1 MLSLVLVFGS
11 GLLSL
16 SVVNVALAVD
26 MPDAPVTQDTITAGN
41 DGNDDNEDD
50 EDDEGNEQNDDDQE
64 DAPATAGGDSDNDED
79 NDDNNDDN
87 SEPTSKDAPVTT
99 DTISDKKPKCP
110 KGQEVTLFS
119 ISCQVIGGS
128 ASPTPI
134 PSPTPTPA
142 LSDEDCE
149 INQEKVMELNV
160 LCNIPILG
168 LQKDSQ
174 CGDTQ
179 QEETDP
185 EVTGTNPILDPQSN
199 HCVNAPVVDHPSTSD
214 SQTPSQAN
222 DCENGPDPLPIGCQ
236 NTASQ
241 IQGDEN
247 SAALSSEQA
256 FE

>member
-11 GLLSL
+11 VLLSL
-16 SVVNVALAVD
+16 NVVNVALAVD
-26 MPDAPVTQDTITAGN
+26 MPDALVTQDDVTAGN
-41 DGNDDNEDD
+41 DRNDDNEDN

-64 DAPATAGGDSDNDED
+64 DAPFAAGGDSENNED
-79 NDDNNDDN
+79 NNDNNDDN
-87 SEPTSKDAPVTT
+87 SEPISKDAPVTT
-99 DTISDKKPKCP
+99 DTISDKKPNCP

-119 ISCQVIGGS
+119 VSCQVIGGS

-134 PSPTPTPA
+134 PTPTPTPA

-168 LQKDSQ
+168 VQKDSQ
-174 CGDTQ
+174 CGGTP

-185 EVTGTNPILDPQSN
+185 EATGTNPTLDPQN
-199 HCVNAPVVDHPSTSD
+199 NDCVNAPVADHPSTSD
-214 SQTPSQAN
+214 SQSPPQAN
-222 DCENGPDPLPIGCQ
+222 DCEIGLDSLPIECQ